1 MNCPNCESTNTRLC
15 KQKTELGYEQYYCR
29 SCCSQYNERTGTPFN
44 YLEYPTEVVIMTVIY
59 YYQFKTSLDDV
70 VKLMYMRG
78 IKLSHQTVHNW
89 ATTIG
94 IALALEFRSRRRG
107 KAGKKWHADATYIKV
122 SGQQYYLY
130 RAIDKEGNLVDV
142 YLSDTRD
149 DKAAKA
155 FFQQCFDTTCV
166 LPDQITVDG
175 ERALHNGIN
184 TVFEG
189 AVDMRNSKYM
199 NNRLEQDHRGT
210 KSWYRNMKGFKNPFS
225 ALTLCTVFEELRQH
239 FKMQN
244 KTRAERRSLLASKFQ
259 KFDKIVK
266 AIA

>member
-1 MNCPNCESTNTRLC
+1 MDCPHCESTNTHLC
-15 KQKTELGYEQYYCR
+15 KQKTDLGYEQYCCR
-29 SCCSQYNERTGTPFN
+29 NCCRQYNKRTGTPFN
-44 YLEYPTEVVIMTVIY
+44 YLEYPTEIVIMAVIY

-70 VKLMYMRG
+70 VKLMHMRG
-78 IKLSHQTVHNW
+78 IALSHQTVLNW

-122 SGQQYYLY
+122 GGQQYYLY

-175 ERALHNGIN
+175 ERALHNAIN

-199 NNRLEQDHRGT
+199 NNLLEQDHRGT

-225 ALTLCTVFEELRQH
+225 ALTLCTVFEEIRQH
-239 FKMQN
+239 FKMKN
-244 KTRAERRSLLASKFQ
+244 KTRAERRSLLSSKFQ
-259 KFDKIVK
+259 EFNQIVQT
-266 AIA
+266 IA